1 MKRLCTFLLACAL
14 TASLQAQ
21 TTADEVISNIIR
33 AQGGR
38 EKLLSIKTV
47 KMNGFLEFSGLK
59 IPFNVYGLDKTAM
72 RTDFT
77 FSGMT
82 GYVIVTRDSGFNF
95 NPFQGQRTAEKMTAE
110 DVALSRSDL
119 DQQSI
124 LLDYKAKGYQVEL
137 LDNEDVD
144 GVDAYQLK
152 ITISPKKT
160 QYYFVDPST
169 YYVIRIK
176 TVQESNGQ
184 QQRNAVD
191 YYDFKTTKDGYL
203 FPHTFDNITLNSIEV
218 NTPLDDKLFRPG
230 K

>member
-1 MKRLCTFLLACAL
+1 MKSLLLILL
-14 TASLQAQ
+14 TCFSIAHLRAQ
-21 TTADEVISNIIR
+21 TTADDVINGIIR

-47 KMNGFLEFSGLK
+47 KMTGFLEFSGLK
-59 IPFNVYGLDKTAM
+59 IPLTVYAIDKTAQ
-72 RTDFT
+72 RTEFT

-82 GYVIVTRDSGFNF
+82 GYMIVTRDSGFNF
-95 NPFQGQRTAEKMTAE
+95 NPFQGQRSPEKMTAE
-110 DVALSRSDL
+110 DIALAKNDL
-119 DQQSI
+119 DQQGI
-124 LLDYKAKGYQVEL
+124 LLDYKKKGYEVEL

-160 QYYFVDPST
+160 LYYFVDPST

-184 QQRNAVD
+184 QQRNAQD
-191 YYDFKTTKDGYL
+191 FYDFKTTKDGYL
-203 FPHTFDNITLNSIEV
+203 YPHSFDNITFTNIEV
-218 NTPLDDKLFRPG
+218 NLPLEDKLFRSG

>member
-1 MKRLCTFLLACAL
+1 MKRLLLVLLAGIWLAD
-14 TASLQAQ
+14 LQAQ
-21 TTADEVISNIIR
+21 TSADEVISGVIR

-47 KMNGFLEFSGLK
+47 KMVGFLEFSGLK
-59 IPFNVYGLDKTAM
+59 IPFTVYALDKTAQ
-72 RTDFT
+72 RTEFT

-82 GYVIVTRDSGFNF
+82 GYMIVTRDSGFNF
-95 NPFQGQRTAEKMTAE
+95 NPFQGQRSPEKMTAE
-110 DVALSRSDL
+110 DIALARNDL
-119 DQQSI
+119 DQQGI
-124 LLDYKAKGYQVEL
+124 LLDYKKKGYEVEL

-160 QYYFVDPST
+160 LYYFIDPST
-169 YYVIRIK
+169 SYVIRIK

-184 QQRNAVD
+184 QQRNSQD
-191 YYDFKTTKDGYL
+191 FYDFKTTKDGYL
-203 FPHTFDNITLNSIEV
+203 FPHSFDNITFTNIEV
-218 NTPLDDKLFRPG
+218 NLPLEDKLFRPG